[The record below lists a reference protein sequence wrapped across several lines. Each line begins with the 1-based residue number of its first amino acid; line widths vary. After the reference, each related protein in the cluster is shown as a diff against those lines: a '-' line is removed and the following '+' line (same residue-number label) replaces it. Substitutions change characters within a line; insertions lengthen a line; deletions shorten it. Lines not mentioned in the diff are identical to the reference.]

1 MAERAALRLLLR
13 DGGEVA
19 VAAAGDVMADMA
31 LGLERA
37 EQGEDGGA
45 GEPVWQAGLA
55 VGDEAGAGVAG
66 VSTRKVVGNECRWG

>member
-1 MAERAALRLLLR
+1 
-13 DGGEVA
+13 
-19 VAAAGDVMADMA
+19 MADMA
-31 LGLERA
+31 LSLERA